1 MVALQQVRAVV
12 EQPGVGKPRQR
23 VHAAAPGDGC
33 ERAGE
38 EIGAFLR
45 GEAVRQVAQPAGL
58 RELRRPD
65 RVEREHVELG
75 RARLQ
80 VDRVEEMLFVARRRQ
95 RGAPYVDARGALE
108 AGEQRVERPRITEEL
123 GMAQDDGARRAPGVP
138 LAAAAGERAERQRT
152 ERERHAPPATS
163 EAQRELLGDSEH
175 NGVLASF
182 SPTFPG
188 FYLYYPSRRNQP
200 TKLKALIE

>member
-1 MVALQQVRAVV
+1 
-12 EQPGVGKPRQR
+12 
-23 VHAAAPGDGC
+23 
-33 ERAGE
+33 
-38 EIGAFLR
+38 
-45 GEAVRQVAQPAGL
+45 VRQVAQPAGL

-75 RARLQ
+75 RARLE

-95 RGAPYVDARGALE
+95 RGAPYADTRSALE

-123 GMAQDDGARRAPGVP
+123 GMAQDDRARRETGVP

-163 EAQRELLGDSEH
+163 EAQRELL
-175 NGVLASF
+175 
-182 SPTFPG
+182 
-188 FYLYYPSRRNQP
+188 RRFR
-200 TKLKALIE
+200 T